1 MRYKYHIKSE
11 EWNAIKIISQQHCLR
26 VETILFYT
34 FFKVINSWSSS
45 YDNPLAIALV
55 NSTSTNKKIIL
66 PEHLVE
72 NRFIETCKQL
82 ETHINLA
89 GEQTNEKEQQR
100 NKETKNTIA
109 FDYTIKQ
116 EQNTQSTINQEL
128 WCGTSRSHDGINI
141 HWVGI
146 DEIFCEK
153 DIYDMLKA
161 QEQLLYWI
169 QKSNYEEDVPNLLPK
184 AQIKVR
190 NKINS
195 TTADIP
201 DKLLHQGFFT
211 QAKQNPNN
219 IALLWIQNG
228 ISQSM
233 TYKQLSNKALQ
244 LAAYLLN
251 NGIKKGELIAVTLP
265 KGPEQIIAVMG
276 ILASGA
282 AYLPISVDQPQHR
295 QAAIRNIAKV
305 KCVILDSKSQN
316 KYNHTAHTHFIAL
329 KDAENTQALD
339 QPVEVKTDSSAY
351 IIFTSGSTGEPKGVE
366 ISHKAAHN
374 TICDVNLKYNINQND
389 CAIAISSLDF
399 DLSVYDIF
407 GLLSVGGRLALI
419 NDNERKEASAWL
431 KLVQKFNVTLWNS
444 VPALFNML
452 LISSF
457 KQHDLSSL
465 KTILLSG
472 DWIELDLYD
481 IIKEK
486 SPNCKFIALGGATEA
501 SIWSNYFHVN
511 GIDPSWKSIP
521 YGTPLSN
528 QKFRVVNK
536 YGSDCPDGVVGELW
550 IGGKGIAKGYLARPN
565 LTQNSFVQYNGETW
579 YKTGDIGKYWPDGNI
594 EFLGRKDQ
602 QVKLRGYRIEP
613 GEIEL
618 ALKKYKGVAQSAA
631 LVISVDKTPHLVAAV
646 VGTWNKDLNYIDE
659 INNQNQNQEKTTENT
674 FDKLQKKLIIQFLA
688 QLLNL
693 KKLKESYVNWN
704 PAKSLEIA
712 EDKMPIINMWLQ
724 WLKKQKVITEP
735 ETLKVQSRSSTLN
748 SVKNTQA
755 YQSFTNN
762 SGYRICLNLDEAEKE
777 LQALKSN
784 LEPDFRKEKEALL
797 KVEEGLYKAMDTY
810 KNILKG
816 KQSEVSLLDINT
828 LSPEFLSTIDQGTM
842 HGIKTLAEKIN
853 KYAAQSNKII
863 QIGIFGGR
871 TGLLAEKLL
880 RQIHSKNIHF
890 TVMDS
895 APSMVD
901 AASKRLKT
909 LEHQISCVK
918 VSETNVPD
926 QYRYFFDVVVGIN
939 VFHRY
944 HTVSQGLLTASLML
958 KNKGTLIALEHYTMA
973 PIALVT
979 SAVLDKAFIDFD
991 RERYQNTSPMLSGNK
1006 WMKNL
1011 ANTGFQ
1017 NVNITTISGT
1027 YTNLIEAQNTTNRP
1041 LLQPDQIL
1049 AFASTLLP
1057 NYMVPEELK
1066 IIPFMPLST
1075 NGKVNKKA
1083 FSTPFSFQGKN
1094 TITELP
1100 QEGMEQQI
1108 ASIWKQ
1114 LLQLDQ
1120 IGRNQVF
1127 FEIGGDSLLATRFLT
1142 AVKEQFEVEI
1152 SLREIFEAPLS
1163 TVAHEISAKRKE
1175 LEEEMELME
1184 EGEI

>member
-1 MRYKYHIKSE
+1 
-11 EWNAIKIISQQHCLR
+11 
-26 VETILFYT
+26 
-34 FFKVINSWSSS
+34 
-45 YDNPLAIALV
+45 
-55 NSTSTNKKIIL
+55 
-66 PEHLVE
+66 
-72 NRFIETCKQL
+72 
-82 ETHINLA
+82 
-89 GEQTNEKEQQR
+89 
-100 NKETKNTIA
+100 
-109 FDYTIKQ
+109 
-116 EQNTQSTINQEL
+116 
-128 WCGTSRSHDGINI
+128 
-141 HWVGI
+141 
-146 DEIFCEK
+146 
-153 DIYDMLKA
+153 MLNA
-161 QEQLLYWI
+161 QEQLLNWI
-169 QKSNYEEDVPNLLPK
+169 QKNNLEKDVPNLLPK

-190 NKINS
+190 NKVNT
-195 TTADIP
+195 TTANIP
-201 DKLLHQGFFT
+201 DKLLHQDFFT
-211 QAKQNPNN
+211 QAQQNPNN
-219 IALLWIQNG
+219 VALVWIQNG
-228 ISQSM
+228 NSQSI

-251 NGIKKGELIAVTLP
+251 NGIKKEELIAVTLP
-265 KGPEQIIAVMG
+265 KGPEQIIAVLG

-295 QAAIRNIAKV
+295 QAAIRNIAEV
-305 KCVILDSKSQN
+305 KYVISESKNQH
-316 KYNHTAHTHFIAL
+316 KYYNTTNTTYFIAL
-329 KDAENTQALD
+329 KDAENTPALE
-339 QPVEVKTDSSAY
+339 QPIETTTDYSAY
-351 IIFTSGSTGEPKGVE
+351 VIFTSGSTGEPKGVE

-374 TICDVNLKYNINQND
+374 TICDVNLKYNINQHD
-389 CAIAISSLDF
+389 CAIAVSSLDF

-407 GLLSVGGRLALI
+407 GLLSVGGRLVLI
-419 NDNERKEASAWL
+419 NDNQRKEASAWL
-431 KLVQKFNVTLWNS
+431 KLIQKFNVTLWNS

-452 LISSF
+452 LVSSY
-457 KQHDLSSL
+457 KQHNLSSL

-472 DWIELDLYD
+472 DWIGLDLYD
-481 IIKEK
+481 LIKEK

-511 GIDPSWKSIP
+511 NIHPSWKSIP
-521 YGTPLSN
+521 YGVPLSN
-528 QKFRVVNK
+528 QKFRVVNQ

-565 LTQNSFVQYNGETW
+565 LTQNSFVKYNGETW

-613 GEIEL
+613 GEIES

-631 LVISVDKTPHLVAAV
+631 VVISLDKTQHLVGGV
-646 VGTWNKDLNYIDE
+646 VGTSNKNFNYTNE
-659 INNQNQNQEKTTENT
+659 INNQHNNQNQEKTSESP
-674 FDKLQKKLIIQFLA
+674 FDKLQKQLIIQFLA

-693 KKLKESYVNWN
+693 KKLTESYINWN
-704 PAKSLEIA
+704 PAKSLEVA

-724 WLKKQKVITEP
+724 WLKKQKVITQP
-735 ETLKVQSRSSTLN
+735 KTLKVQSTSNTI
-748 SVKNTQA
+748 KNNTSKTKNKQA
-755 YQSFTNN
+755 SQSFT
-762 SGYRICLNLDEAEKE
+762 SKTGYRICLNLDEAEKE
-777 LQALKSN
+777 LQALKNN
-784 LEPDFRKEKEALL
+784 LVPDLKKDKEALL
-797 KVEEGLYKAMDTY
+797 QVEEGLYKAMDTY

-842 HGIKTLAEKIN
+842 HGIKKLAEKIN
-853 KYAAQSNKII
+853 KYAAHSDKTI

-880 RQIHSKNIHF
+880 KQIHCKNIHF

-909 LEHQISCVK
+909 LEHQISCIK

-926 QYRYFFDVVVGIN
+926 QYRYFFDMVVGIN

-944 HTVSQGLLTASLML
+944 HTISQGLLTASLML
-958 KNKGTLIALEHYTMA
+958 KNKGMLVALEHYTMA

-991 RERYQNTSPMLSGNK
+991 RERYQNTNPMLTGNK
-1006 WMKNL
+1006 WMENL
-1011 ANTGFQ
+1011 ANTGFE
-1017 NVNITTISGT
+1017 NVNFTTILGT
-1027 YTNLIEAQNTTNRP
+1027 YTNLIEAQNTSNRP
-1041 LLQPDQIL
+1041 LLQPDKIL

-1057 NYMVPEELK
+1057 VYMVPEELK
-1066 IIPFMPLST
+1066 IVPFIPLST

-1083 FSTPFSFQGKN
+1083 FSTQFSLQGEN

-1100 QEGMEQQI
+1100 HKGIEQQI
-1108 ASIWKQ
+1108 ANIWKQ

-1142 AVKEQFEVEI
+1142 AIKEQFEVEI

-1163 TVAHEISAKRKE
+1163 AVAHQISTKRKE